1 MTASRWGRMRLRGLF
16 HSFKALQKTLCAALR
31 MVTSLEAFYRQ
42 GAKILVR
49 VLYRA
54 EFRGFEKIPATGPAL
69 LIANHITYMDGL
81 ILHAAC
87 KRPIV
92 FLIDED
98 VYRIPF
104 VKYFM
109 DMNGAVPI
117 LPNRESVSKA
127 LAEISHRLKN
137 GEVVGVF
144 PEGMLTY
151 TGNMARFKFGIE
163 WMVQNDP
170 VPVYPIALK
179 GLWGSIFSR
188 KYRRSRFRY
197 FPRSFRR
204 KVTAVC
210 GDPIPPEK
218 AKISYLQRRIM
229 DLKNSA

>member
-1 MTASRWGRMRLRGLF
+1 M
-16 HSFKALQKTLCAALR
+16 C
-31 MVTSLEAFYRQ
+31 VSLDEFYRH

-49 VLYRA
+49 LLYRV
-54 EFRGFEKIPATGPAL
+54 EFRGFEKIPDSGPAL
-69 LIANHITYMDGL
+69 LISNHITYMDGL
-81 ILHAAC
+81 IIHAAC
-87 KRPIV
+87 KRPVV

-109 DMNGAVPI
+109 DKNGAVPI
-117 LPNRESVSKA
+117 LPNRESVTQA
-127 LAEISHRLKN
+127 LAEISRRLRN
-137 GEVVGVF
+137 GELICVF

-151 TGNMARFKFGIE
+151 TGNMTRFKFGIE

-204 KVTAVC
+204 RVTAIC
-210 GDPIPPEK
+210 GDLIPPEK